1 MRKFGKIVEAEIKA
15 GTRCLVDNRDWTK
28 VTIHDFARAHGYKF
42 RYGGKFVRA
51 ISGAVTRP
59 EVNGNGEV
67 LDDDDDADEEED
79 E

>member
-1 MRKFGKIVEAEIKA
+1 MRKYAKIVEAEILA
-15 GTRCLVDNRDWTK
+15 GTRCRVDDRDWTK
-28 VTIHDFARAHGYKF
+28 VTVHDFARAHGFKF

-59 EVNGNGEV
+59 EVNGNGEA
-67 LDDDDDADEEED
+67 LPDDDDDDDEED